1 MNVENY
7 CVSYHCD
14 EDVGDEGA
22 WLVHLKSCL
31 CMKNDSE
38 IFQQLGENF
47 EITLINK
54 YPYNLPCACSIKV
67 KLFSDLVLSS
77 NIGGTLL
84 EFIYTLFVLKKNDA

>member
-7 CVSYHCD
+7 CVAYHCD
-14 EDVGDEGA
+14 EDVGA

-47 EITLINK
+47 KITLINK
-54 YPYNLPCACSIKV
+54 HAYNLSCACSIKV
-67 KLFSDLVLSS
+67 KLFSNLVLSS